1 MPAPPIIK
9 QFETLN
15 ELILALMLWITS
27 NTNYI
32 EPKQVPEVEF
42 IEQEKLSEIACKNRS
57 CEIMAYTPLTP
68 KYKIYLSN
76 ELKPMTDV
84 CHRAILMHEI
94 IHVIQEDQNVFLEYD
109 ERTKKHLREMDA
121 LVNHNIFLSR
131 YGKKILYS
139 NGFAAKFKT
148 KDKNTLY
155 C

>member
-1 MPAPPIIK
+1 MEK
-9 QFETLN
+9 FETLN

-32 EPKQVPEVEF
+32 EPKQVPQVEF

-57 CEIMAYTPLTP
+57 CEIMAYTPITP

-94 IHVIQEDQNVFLEYD
+94 IHVIQEDQNIFLEYD

-148 KDKNTLY
+148 KEKNTLY

>member
-1 MPAPPIIK
+1 MEK
-9 QFETLN
+9 FETLN

-32 EPKQVPEVEF
+32 EPKQVPQVEF

-68 KYKIYLSN
+68 KYKIYLSD
-76 ELKPMTDV
+76 ELKPMTDI

-148 KDKNTLY
+148 KEKNTLY

>member
-1 MPAPPIIK
+1 MEK
-9 QFETLN
+9 FETLN

-32 EPKQVPEVEF
+32 EPKQVPQVEF

-57 CEIMAYTPLTP
+57 CEIMAYTQLTP

-94 IHVIQEDQNVFLEYD
+94 IHVIQEDQNIFLEYD

-148 KDKNTLY
+148 KEKNTLY